1 MTLRRALL
9 LGVQSPH
16 NGHRSGPNAYSSL
29 WGDISIP
36 PDMTFDR
43 YSRRWSVVGLVAA
56 IGCATLT
63 AAALESRAA
72 PATGQE
78 VTTGEPRVSME
89 LSRGWRFRQAE
100 GLSGIESNAFDDS
113 SWAAIELPHTW
124 NRLGNAGT
132 ERSPLSNT
140 VQGVGWYRLRFRMP
154 PSLANK
160 RYFLQFDGVGTVAD
174 VWVNGHYLGKHPGAF
189 SRFRFDASAAI
200 DPSGGNLLVFKSD
213 NSLPQPGSTTENVIP
228 LSGDFFMFGGIYRPV
243 TLIATDAVH
252 ADMLDYGGPGVYA
265 RALSL
270 DSASAIVRASTRLGN
285 DTPTPQRVTAESRI
299 EDKAGLVVA
308 AQSSPGSPSPAPP
321 VQSESTL

>member
-43 YSRRWSVVGLVAA
+43 YSRPWSVVGLVAA

-113 SWAAIELPHTW
+113 SWTAIELPHTSLVGQQALLSSV
-124 NRLGNAGT
+124 RRGRHRRGCLG
-132 ERSPLSNT
+132 ERTLSR
-140 VQGVGWYRLRFRMP
+140 QARRCLFSIPFR
-154 PSLANK
+154 
-160 RYFLQFDGVGTVAD
+160 RIGR
-174 VWVNGHYLGKHPGAF
+174 H
-189 SRFRFDASAAI
+189 
-200 DPSGGNLLVFKSD
+200 
-213 NSLPQPGSTTENVIP
+213 
-228 LSGDFFMFGGIYRPV
+228 RPV
-243 TLIATDAVH
+243 
-252 ADMLDYGGPGVYA
+252 
-265 RALSL
+265 R
-270 DSASAIVRASTRLGN
+270 
-285 DTPTPQRVTAESRI
+285 
-299 EDKAGLVVA
+299 
-308 AQSSPGSPSPAPP
+308 
-321 VQSESTL
+321 